1 MPKQNK
7 NKNKKQN
14 LYDNMVW
21 TPLRKEGLG
30 KHGTFVVSVLPSVPV
45 VVNKAKKQT
54 VESISIACGAFTFH
68 YDSWSDLRDDY
79 RNLVLRVATIA
90 DAMSA

>member
-14 LYDNMVW
+14 LHDNMVW
-21 TPLRKEGLG
+21 TPLRKEVGQARHLRG
-30 KHGTFVVSVLPSVPV
+30 VGAPSVPV